1 MDSNQRNSEIL
12 KKIVEYCDRIDA
24 TKARYGNSL
33 ETLENDYDYTSSTA
47 MSILQIG
54 ELTTRL
60 TTGFKKK
67 YGGVPWQDI
76 KAMRNI
82 AAHHYGQFRLHYL
95 WSTMNVD
102 IAPLRDYC
110 NQCINELSKLV
121 PDNHTDKSMG
131 ESAATVDQNE
141 DKQ

>member
-1 MDSNQRNSEIL
+1 MDSNQRNIEIL

-24 TKARYGNSL
+24 TKARYGNSF
-33 ETLENDYDYTSSTA
+33 ETLENDYDYISSTA

-95 WSTMNVD
+95 
-102 IAPLRDYC
+102 
-110 NQCINELSKLV
+110 
-121 PDNHTDKSMG
+121 
-131 ESAATVDQNE
+131 
-141 DKQ
+141 